1 MEAFQDM
8 IDFEVAFSELSSDPD
23 KNGKVK
29 TMYDFCPKFYDI
41 KRGEDVSFLS
51 QYILCLSGL

>member
-41 KRGEDVSFLS
+41 KRVEDVSFLS
-51 QYILCLSGL
+51 Q